1 MKKTVYLISLLL
13 LIAMGTQAQIKLVGM
28 RGNQTTDYMDIVKW
42 QALDPASVTAYP
54 SLLKAYYMASSV
66 FDAYNSKYYIS
77 GIGASASGLLEFNTA
92 TNEQSLINF
101 SSFSNTS
108 EIDMSTGK
116 IYSLS
121 IDQPGY
127 IKVNEYDINTGTD
140 TLIGEVY
147 DPGINGI
154 AMDALGIDSNNGII
168 YYVGDDGQS
177 ILSLFGIEVRNP
189 VFTYTKTALTS
200 PAAGNNMMSINY
212 DNANNTIYA
221 LNFES
226 NSSGSS
232 TGTYVVE
239 INKTTGEVVN
249 RGQLQGFNGFLV
261 GSSSFDQNSGS
272 FLLVGYNGN
281 PDVQMVVFDTYNN
294 TYQTGFMPDNV
305 SEIVCDNYDFAKN
318 TYVTTSVKE
327 AAKETICLSPN
338 PASNAITIENSF
350 TFTGN
355 LNASI
360 FDINGK
366 LKWQGIFQNGNT
378 FNVDISNLLPGVYV
392 LKTETSKGVE
402 NHKFV
407 VK

>member
-1 MKKTVYLISLLL
+1 MNKKKYLISVLLL
-13 LIAMGTQAQIKLVGM
+13 FAMGTQAQIKLVGM
-28 RGNQTTDYMDIVKW
+28 RGNQGSNFMDIVKW

-54 SLLKAYYMASSV
+54 SLLHAYYMASSV
-66 FDAYNSKYYIS
+66 FDAYNSKYYIT
-77 GIGASASGLLEFNTA
+77 GIGASASGLLEFNTV
-92 TNEQSLINF
+92 TNEQSLLNY

-147 DPGINGI
+147 DPGITGI
-154 AMDALGIDSNNGII
+154 AMDAIGFDSNNGII

-177 ILSLFGIEVRNP
+177 ILSLFGIQVRNP
-189 VFTYTKTALTS
+189 VFTYTKTALTTPS
-200 PAAGNNMMSINY
+200 VGTNMMSINY

-249 RGQLQGFNGFLV
+249 RGQLQGFQGFLV

-281 PDVQMVVFDTYNN
+281 PDVQMIVFDTYNN

-318 TYVTTSVKE
+318 TYVTTS
-327 AAKETICLSPN
+327 ETEPEKATISLSPN
-338 PASNAITIENSF
+338 PASKPLFLTRS
-350 TFTGN
+350 
-355 LNASI
+355 
-360 FDINGK
+360 
-366 LKWQGIFQNGNT
+366 
-378 FNVDISNLLPGVYV
+378 
-392 LKTETSKGVE
+392 
-402 NHKFV
+402 FV
-407 VK
+407 VSPLACSAPTSPPSFAA

>member
-1 MKKTVYLISLLL
+1 MLLL
-13 LIAMGTQAQIKLVGM
+13 LFTMYTQAQIKLVGM
-28 RGNQTTDYMDIVKW
+28 RGNQNSEFMDVVKW
-42 QALDPASVTAYP
+42 HALDPGSVTPYP
-54 SLLKAYYMASSV
+54 SLLQAYYMASSV
-66 FDAYNSKYYIS
+66 FDAYNSKYYIA
-77 GIGASASGLLEFNTA
+77 GIGASASGLLEFNTV

-154 AMDALGIDSNNGII
+154 AMDTLGFDSNNGII

-189 VFTYTKTALTS
+189 VFTYTKTALVT
-200 PAAGNNMMSINY
+200 PTPGNNMMSINY

-318 TYVTTSVKE
+318 TYITTSVKE
-327 AAKETICLSPN
+327 PAKETIRLSPN
-338 PASNAITIENSF
+338 PASNKITIENSF
-350 TFTGN
+350 ALSGY

-360 FDINGK
+360 YDINGK
-366 LKWQGIFQNGNT
+366 MKWQGSFQNGNT

-392 LKTETSKGVE
+392 LKTETSKSVE

>member
-1 MKKTVYLISLLL
+1 MKKTVYIITLLL
-13 LIAMGTQAQIKLVGM
+13 LFAMGTQAQIKLVGM
-28 RGNQTTDYMDIVKW
+28 RGNQSSDFMDIIKW
-42 QALDPASVTAYP
+42 QALDPASVTVYA

-77 GIGASASGLLEFNTA
+77 GIGASASGLLEFNTV
-92 TNEQSLINF
+92 TNEQSLKNF

-140 TLIGEVY
+140 TVIGEVY

-154 AMDALGIDSNNGII
+154 AMDALGFDSNNGII

-177 ILSLFGIEVRNP
+177 ILSLFGIQVRNP
-189 VFTYTKTALTS
+189 VFTYTKTALTTQT
-200 PAAGNNMMSINY
+200 ANNNMMSINY

-232 TGTYVVE
+232 TGTFVVE

-249 RGQLQGFNGFLV
+249 RGQLQGFQGFLV

-327 AAKETICLSPN
+327 TVKETIRLSPN
-338 PASNAITIENSF
+338 PASNTITIENSF
-350 TFTGN
+350 ASSGN

-360 FDINGK
+360 YDINGN
-366 LKWQGIFQNGNT
+366 LKWQGSFQNGNT

-392 LKTETSKGVE
+392 LKTETPKGVE

>member
-1 MKKTVYLISLLL
+1 
-13 LIAMGTQAQIKLVGM
+13 
-28 RGNQTTDYMDIVKW
+28 
-42 QALDPASVTAYP
+42 
-54 SLLKAYYMASSV
+54 
-66 FDAYNSKYYIS
+66 
-77 GIGASASGLLEFNTA
+77 
-92 TNEQSLINF
+92 
-101 SSFSNTS
+101 
-108 EIDMSTGK
+108 
-116 IYSLS
+116 
-121 IDQPGY
+121 
-127 IKVNEYDINTGTD
+127 
-140 TLIGEVY
+140 
-147 DPGINGI
+147 
-154 AMDALGIDSNNGII
+154 
-168 YYVGDDGQS
+168 
-177 ILSLFGIEVRNP
+177 
-189 VFTYTKTALTS
+189 
-200 PAAGNNMMSINY
+200 MMSINY

-294 TYQTGFMPDNV
+294 TYQTGFIPDNV

-318 TYVTTSVKE
+318 TYITTSVKE
-327 AAKETICLSPN
+327 PAKETIRLSPN
-338 PASNAITIENSF
+338 PASNKITIENSF
-350 TFTGN
+350 ALSGY

-360 FDINGK
+360 YDINGN
-366 LKWQGIFQNGNT
+366 LKWQGSFQNGNT

-392 LKTETSKGVE
+392 LKTETSKSVE